1 MVDSLHKRA
10 SPMALVSDSASGK
23 ASRGFEG
30 EGGGGPYDREMERAL
45 LGTLLVNNSA
55 CERVNET
62 LKGFH
67 FVDEAHGKIYD
78 AIMALVSMG
87 RVADHQTL
95 RHHLSLS
102 ALFGDEDGAGY
113 LADLAQE
120 ALLTAN
126 VKHYGEVIEDLYQRR
141 ALIQLA
147 HDMAREA
154 QGGALDNPATTIA
167 ESAEKRLYDLSETE
181 DQRVFQ
187 PFDEVLSRAVEHAK
201 VAAKRKVSGLATHLR
216 DLDGVMGGLQSS
228 DLIIVAARPSVGKS
242 ALAMNIAWSVA
253 SVAQE
258 GEPVS
263 VAFFSLEMSAEQ
275 LAFRVLSE
283 ESGISSDS
291 MRRGKMGKG
300 DLDNL
305 YRASQR
311 IEKAPLFIDDTPGL
325 SLSVLRRRARRLK
338 RTKGLGLLV
347 VDYLQLM
354 QGEGRQGWDN
364 RVQEISEI
372 SRGLKGIA
380 KELNIP
386 VIAVSQLSR
395 KVEDRTTTQG
405 IKTGGI
411 PQLSDLRESGSIEQ
425 DADVVIFIHRE
436 DYLLER
442 MQPQEG
448 TKEHEAWQEKMA
460 QVHNKA
466 RLIVAKNRNGS
477 IGKAD
482 VFFDKHVTRFKNLAK
497 DDLTEGR

>member
-1 MVDSLHKRA
+1 MVDSLQKRVP
-10 SPMALVSDSASGK
+10 PMAVVSSGASD
-23 ASRGFEG
+23 AAEVSSD
-30 EGGGGPYDREMERAL
+30 GGAGPYDREMERAL

-55 CERVNET
+55 CERVSET

-78 AIMALVSMG
+78 AIMKLATMG

-120 ALLTAN
+120 AHLTAN
-126 VKHYGEVIEDLYQRR
+126 VKHYGEVIEELYKCR
-141 ALIQLA
+141 ALIALA
-147 HDMAREA
+147 HDVAREA
-154 QGGALDNPATTIA
+154 RGGALESPAAKIA
-167 ESAEKRLYDLSETE
+167 EEAERRLYELSESE
-181 DQRVFQ
+181 DTRVFQ
-187 PFDEVLSRAVEHAK
+187 PFGDVLTRAVEHAQQ
-201 VAAKRKVSGLATHLR
+201 AAKRKVSGLATHLR
-216 DLDGVMGGLQSS
+216 DLDSVMGGLQRS

-253 SVAQE
+253 SIAQE
-258 GEPVS
+258 GETTP

-291 MRRGKMGKG
+291 MRRGRISKG
-300 DLDNL
+300 DFDTL
-305 YRASQR
+305 YRATQR
-311 IEKAPLFIDDTPGL
+311 IEQAPLFIDDTPGL

-380 KELNIP
+380 KELDIP

-395 KVEDRTTTQG
+395 KVEDRTSTHG
-405 IKTGGI
+405 IKTAGI

-466 RLIVAKNRNGS
+466 RLIIAKNRNGS

-482 VFFDKHVTRFKNLAK
+482 VFFDKNVTRFKDLAK
-497 DDLTEGR
+497 DDLTEGQ